1 MGRARI
7 DRPRH
12 LGKKLLS
19 IRQSLGLSQNGMI
32 SAFGMSDTL
41 TQAEI
46 SAYEL
51 GKRVPPLIILLR
63 YARAISV
70 HVDDLIDDDI
80 ALKSPR

>member
-7 DRPRH
+7 DRPKDLSR
-12 LGKKLLS
+12 KLLW
-19 IRQSLGLSQNGMI
+19 IRQSLGLSQNGLI
-32 SAFGMSDTL
+32 AKFGMLDTL

-63 YARAISV
+63 YARTFKI
-70 HVDDLIDDDI
+70 HVDDLIDDQIKLQD
-80 ALKSPR
+80 

>member
-7 DRPRH
+7 DRPKN
-12 LGKKLLS
+12 LPKKLLE

-32 SAFGMSDTL
+32 AAFGMSESL

-46 SAYEL
+46 SAFEN

-63 YARAISV
+63 YARLFKV
-70 HVDDLIDDDI
+70 HVDDLIDDEIEFHVD
-80 ALKSPR
+80 